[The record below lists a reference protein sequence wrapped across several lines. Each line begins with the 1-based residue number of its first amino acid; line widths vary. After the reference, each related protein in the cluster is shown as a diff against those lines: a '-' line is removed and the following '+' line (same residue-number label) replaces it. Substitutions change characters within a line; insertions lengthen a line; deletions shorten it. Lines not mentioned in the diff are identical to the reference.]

1 MSDFAPITLP
11 RSWLY
16 LDLYPDTAKPV
27 NEDQPSPPSKTQRKK
42 QMTDLQ
48 DLGAELV
55 ELSEERLA
63 ALALP
68 DSLRDAISEA
78 RRMTKFEARRRQLQ
92 YIGKLM
98 RHVDPEPIRAR
109 LDAWK
114 SVSREHIALL
124 HRIEHWRERLL
135 AEDTAFALFVGEH
148 PQVDAQQLRTL
159 LRNAQRERE
168 MNKPPKNY
176 RALFQLLRE
185 TLDGSREAPD
195 SPSSV

>member
-1 MSDFAPITLP
+1 MNDE
-11 RSWLY
+11 
-16 LDLYPDTAKPV
+16 
-27 NEDQPSPPSKTQRKK
+27 NQPSKTQLKK

-55 ELSEERLA
+55 ELNEDRLA
-63 ALALP
+63 SLALP
-68 DSLRDAISEA
+68 DSLLDAVMEA
-78 RRMTKFEARRRQLQ
+78 RRTTKFEARRRQLQ

-124 HRIEHWRERLL
+124 HRIERWRERLL
-135 AEDTAFALFVGEH
+135 AEDAAFAQFVSEY
-148 PQVDAQQLRTL
+148 PQADVQQLRTL
-159 LRNAQRERE
+159 VRNTQRERE

-185 TLDGSREAPD
+185 ILAKPREE
-195 SPSSV
+195 

>member
-1 MSDFAPITLP
+1 
-11 RSWLY
+11 
-16 LDLYPDTAKPV
+16 V
-27 NEDQPSPPSKTQRKK
+27 NEDQPTSPSKTQRKK

-68 DSLRDAISEA
+68 DSLRDAVSEA

-124 HRIEHWRERLL
+124 HRIERWRERLL

-195 SPSSV
+195 SPPSV